1 MYQLIA
7 FDAYGTLFDVHSV
20 GALAEQIFPGH
31 GQALSAFWRDRQI
44 EYTRLVTM
52 SDHSPSGSRYYL
64 PFEDITVRAL
74 RYTCKRM
81 GLALGA
87 DDEAR
92 LMAQYARLDPFPDS
106 RPVLEA
112 LKPCGLQTA
121 ILSNGNPEMLAKLAT
136 HTGLA
141 PLLHQIVSVDRVR
154 LFKTAP
160 QTYRLLLEA
169 FALAPEQILFVSSNA
184 WDALGATW
192 FGFDVF
198 WVNRAGHP
206 FEEIG
211 PPPRYQGASLTDLL
225 PILKLHTDSQE
236 RS

>member
-1 MYQLIA
+1 MYKLIA

-20 GALAEQIFPGH
+20 SALAEEIFPGH
-31 GQALSAFWRDRQI
+31 GQTLSAFWRDRQI

-52 SDHSPSGSRYYL
+52 SDPGPSGSRHYL
-64 PFEDITVRAL
+64 PFDDITVRAL

-81 GLALGA
+81 GLALHA
-87 DDEAR
+87 DSEAR
-92 LMAQYARLDPFPDS
+92 LMAQYSRLDPFPDS
-106 RPVLEA
+106 LTVLQA
-112 LKPCGLQTA
+112 LKPGGFQTA
-121 ILSNGNPEMLAKLAT
+121 ILSNGNPAMLAGLASN
-136 HTGLA
+136 TGLA
-141 PLLHQIVSVDRVR
+141 PLLDQIVSVDAVR

-160 QTYRLLLEA
+160 QAYRLLLEA
-169 FALAPEQILFVSSNA
+169 FALEPAEILFVSSNA

-211 PPPRYQGASLTDLL
+211 HPPRYQGSSLTKLL
-225 PILKLHTDSQE
+225 PILSLHADTQE
-236 RS
+236 FS